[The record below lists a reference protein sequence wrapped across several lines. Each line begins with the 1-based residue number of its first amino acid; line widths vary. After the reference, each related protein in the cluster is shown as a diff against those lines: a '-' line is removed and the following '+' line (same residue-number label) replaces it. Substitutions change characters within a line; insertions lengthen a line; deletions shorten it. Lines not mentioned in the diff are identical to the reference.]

1 MSIIHPWYQ
10 LGYIIPHLQTDMD
23 AYQFYRVAP
32 EGMMLVTTGLNLQG
46 HSLDAV
52 ERELPAFWRAVD
64 LLAKKKVDRIAL
76 SGVPVATYLGRKRML
91 EILAEA
97 EQRSGIACDTD
108 LEAHIAALKH
118 LGATRIALAT
128 RWHEPTNT
136 ALTRYLNEA
145 GIEVIA
151 LAARGSTLEQHKS
164 ADPAADHQL
173 ALDLAAQ
180 AMRDAPDTQRRAEA
194 IMMPGGLWHAMHAV
208 PLIEAQYG
216 KPAILNILATTWAA
230 LHAAGSRMLHRPDA
244 RWGKLLASV

>member
-208 PLIEAQYG
+208 PLIDAQYG

-230 LHAAGSRMLHRPDA
+230 LHAAGSRMKQRPDA